1 MNLFIKQRVFSW
13 GDKFTIYDENGN
25 DLYYVQGEVFSF
37 GKKLHVY
44 NPLGEEVAYIEQ
56 KPFSFLPKYIIYING
71 TEIATVVKEFTFFR
85 QAYSIE
91 GLGWTV
97 EGNFFAH
104 EYTVSSD
111 SETVASVSK
120 EWFTLGDAY
129 AINVAKKSDELAAL
143 CVVLVIDACLRA
155 SAAAAAS
162 S

>member
-25 DLYYVQGEVFSF
+25 DLYHVQGEVFSF

-44 NPLGEEVAYIEQ
+44 NLSGEEAAYIER
-56 KPFSFLPKYIIYING
+56 KPFSFLPKYIIHING
-71 TEIATVVKEFTFFR
+71 AEIATVVKEFTFFR

-91 GLGWTV
+91 GLGWSV

-129 AINVAKKSDELAAL
+129 AINVAKKPDELAAL

-155 SAAAAAS
+155 SAAS